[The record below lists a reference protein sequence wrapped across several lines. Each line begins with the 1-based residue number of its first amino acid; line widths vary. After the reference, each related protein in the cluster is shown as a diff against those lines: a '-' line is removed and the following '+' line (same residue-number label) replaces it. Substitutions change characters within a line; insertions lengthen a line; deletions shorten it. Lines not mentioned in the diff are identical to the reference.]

1 MKTALL
7 AAAAAAI
14 VLSTGTAFAD
24 SGYTSKR
31 APFGWGKTYHSHSR
45 VTPYEREQIREA
57 AQHLRAVKARA
68 AYNGHVSFVERIKI
82 QAAKNRLTNTIQSAR
97 H

>member
-1 MKTALL
+1 MKTALF

-24 SGYTSKR
+24 SGYTSTR
-31 APFGWGKTYHSHSR
+31 APFGWGKTYHSRSR
-45 VTPYEREQIREA
+45 VTPYERMQIRDA
-57 AQHLRAVKARA
+57 AANFRAVKARA
-68 AYNGHVSFVERIKI
+68 AYNGRITFVERIKI
-82 QAAKNRLTNTIQSAR
+82 QAAKNRLTNTVQSAR